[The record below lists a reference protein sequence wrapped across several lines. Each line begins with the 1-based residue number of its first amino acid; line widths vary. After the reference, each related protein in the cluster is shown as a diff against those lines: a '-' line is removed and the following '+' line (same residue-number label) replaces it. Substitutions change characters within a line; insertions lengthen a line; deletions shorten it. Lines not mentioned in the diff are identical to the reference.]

1 MVHWRWSLGLFLGL
15 TATFCASINK
25 VFWKLGHNNH
35 VSNPK
40 ISFYANCVAT
50 FALVVNPVLDML
62 SLYFAPQTL
71 FAATAGTGTVFNLIL
86 SHYILKEKPTSLDIY
101 GAIAVLIGCT
111 GIAWSEA
118 NIVPT
123 EDNYEKMIERF
134 ESPAF
139 LSYLSITTIFIST
152 LLFVTVQNSESCCP
166 EGLRKFAYGS
176 LGGSIGGQYYL
187 VKSSISLVAN
197 SETVTGGS
205 VFQEFDSY
213 LIIGGAILAAAGG
226 VIVLNFGLKKYD
238 ALFIAPMYQAFLVI
252 YGSVSGAVFYQE
264 LSDLTFGEL
273 MMFCF
278 SFVVMIMGICCC
290 MWREGEEGGGKGL
303 VERKEDY
310 GGMEGVIVGGV
321 EEKKEEEV
329 INGML

>member
-1 MVHWRWSLGLFLGL
+1 MRIFDAKIFRKLIFLL
-15 TATFCASINK
+15 I
-25 VFWKLGHNNH
+25 KLEIFNNPTNYH
-35 VSNPK
+35 
-40 ISFYANCVAT
+40 
-50 FALVVNPVLDML
+50 

-166 EGLRKFAYGS
+166 EGLKKFAYGS
-176 LGGSIGGQYYL
+176 LGG
-187 VKSSISLVAN
+187 
-197 SETVTGGS
+197 
-205 VFQEFDSY
+205 
-213 LIIGGAILAAAGG
+213 
-226 VIVLNFGLKKYD
+226 
-238 ALFIAPMYQAFLVI
+238 
-252 YGSVSGAVFYQE
+252 
-264 LSDLTFGEL
+264 
-273 MMFCF
+273 
-278 SFVVMIMGICCC
+278 
-290 MWREGEEGGGKGL
+290 R
-303 VERKEDY
+303 
-310 GGMEGVIVGGV
+310 
-321 EEKKEEEV
+321 
-329 INGML
+329 